1 MDTAG
6 SGYHGNQ
13 AGGVEGDDEGEE
25 DDDITHIRK
34 RRRVEVE
41 GSEGV
46 TGEDLGTKSSQGSN
60 ILEAD

>member
-1 MDTAG
+1 METTG

-13 AGGVEGDDEGEE
+13 AGGGEEEEEAEE
-25 DDDITHIRK
+25 DDDISHIRK

-46 TGEDLGTKSSQGSN
+46 TGEDLGNETLSKFHCCPKN
-60 ILEAD
+60 